1 MTEINSDVFIRLRR
15 VTAEGGDQIEVAAL
29 RSPDGDAKTQL
40 FAGWLVAGMDSLLE
54 QFVAQLADA
63 ESPPERTI
71 LLS

>member
-29 RSPDGDAKTQL
+29 RSPEGDAKTQL
-40 FAGWLVAGMDSLLE
+40 FAGWLVAGMDALLE
-54 QFVAQLADA
+54 QFVAQLANANA
-63 ESPPERTI
+63 ESEKKI